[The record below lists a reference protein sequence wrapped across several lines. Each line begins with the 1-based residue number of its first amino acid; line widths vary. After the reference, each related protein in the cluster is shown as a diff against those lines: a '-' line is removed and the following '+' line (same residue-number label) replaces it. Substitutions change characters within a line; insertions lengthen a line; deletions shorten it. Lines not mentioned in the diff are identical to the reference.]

1 MLARL
6 RRLSFRHRLTLA
18 AAAAGAIAIAA
29 ASTITFVV
37 VRDRL
42 YSQVDDSL
50 RSEAARMS
58 SDKEVTGNFIG
69 EAGPQNAIGKK
80 KAIAAQEMPPPL
92 GVEPAGQKIEVAPP
106 KLGSDVTYAQT
117 FSIEGGVTPQVRVKG
132 NLPAGARV
140 LELARIGMGS
150 SFSNQNV
157 AGAHMRVFTQAVK
170 PGAVLQVA
178 RPLDEIDGFVKR
190 LGVIL
195 ILVGIGGIALAFGLA
210 LWLTRTAAKPLT
222 ALSEA
227 TEHVARTRDLT
238 RRIDASSDDELGRLG
253 ASFNTM
259 LEELDDSMRSQRQL
273 VADASH
279 ELRTPL
285 TTLRT
290 NLEVFARSDAAR
302 GSAQQRLVGDLVGQ
316 IGELTALVGDLV
328 ELARD
333 DEQPARYAEDVR
345 LDEVVAGVVE
355 RARRRHPERGFA
367 VDAEPTVVHAVPE
380 RLDRAIANLVDNA
393 EKWSPSGAQID
404 IAVRGG
410 ELVVRDHGPGIDDSD
425 LPFVFDRFYRAPAA
439 RGLPGSG
446 LGLAIVRRV
455 AEESGGS
462 VSAEHADG
470 GGARLVLRIPAA
482 SKEIPKVGSAGSNSA
497 AAEWAHEIAYP
508 SRGARPGLGRRVR
521 LRRRG

>member
-1 MLARL
+1 MEKV
-6 RRLSFRHRLTLA
+6 
-18 AAAAGAIAIAA
+18 GAKP
-29 ASTITFVV
+29 ASRV
-37 VRDRL
+37 
-42 YSQVDDSL
+42 
-50 RSEAARMS
+50 
-58 SDKEVTGNFIG
+58 KNVTGT
-69 EAGPQNAIGKK
+69 KR
-80 KAIAAQEMPPPL
+80 MPPPEF
-92 GVEPAGQKIEVAPP
+92 GVAPADKTGLKVAFP
-106 KLGSDVTYAQT
+106 ELGSDVTYVQS
-117 FSIEGGVTPQVRVKG
+117 FSIGGGVTTPVGAKG
-132 NLPAGARV
+132 KLPAGAGA
-140 LELARIGMGS
+140 LQLARLGTGS
-150 SFSNQNV
+150 AFSDQTV
-157 AGAHMRVFTQAVK
+157 GGAHMRVFTKAVK

-195 ILVGIGGIALAFGLA
+195 ILVSIGGIALAFGLA

-238 RRIDASSDDELGRLG
+238 RRIDASGDDELGRLG
-253 ASFNTM
+253 GSFNTM
-259 LEELDDSMRSQRQL
+259 LEELEDSMRSQRQL

-302 GSAQQRLVGDLVGQ
+302 DSPQQRLVGDLVGQ
-316 IGELTALVGDLV
+316 IAELTALVGDLV

-345 LDEVVAGVVE
+345 LDEVVCDVVD
-355 RARRRHPERGFA
+355 RARRRHPERSFA
-367 VDAEPTVVHAVPE
+367 VDAEPTVVHAVPA

-393 EKWSPSGAQID
+393 EKWSPPGEPID

-462 VSAEHADG
+462 VSAAHADG
-470 GGARLVLRIPAA
+470 GGARLVLRIPAT
-482 SKEIPKVGSAGSNSA
+482 SKEIPKVGSAASNSA
-497 AAEWAHEIAYP
+497 SAEWAHEFA
-508 SRGARPGLGRRVR
+508 SRSRSPRPGLGRLARM
-521 LRRRG
+521 RRRA

>member
-1 MLARL
+1 
-6 RRLSFRHRLTLA
+6 
-18 AAAAGAIAIAA
+18 
-29 ASTITFVV
+29 
-37 VRDRL
+37 
-42 YSQVDDSL
+42 
-50 RSEAARMS
+50 
-58 SDKEVTGNFIG
+58 
-69 EAGPQNAIGKK
+69 
-80 KAIAAQEMPPPL
+80 
-92 GVEPAGQKIEVAPP
+92 
-106 KLGSDVTYAQT
+106 
-117 FSIEGGVTPQVRVKG
+117 
-132 NLPAGARV
+132 
-140 LELARIGMGS
+140 
-150 SFSNQNV
+150 
-157 AGAHMRVFTQAVK
+157 MRVFTQAVK

-195 ILVGIGGIALAFGLA
+195 ILVSIGGIALAFGLA

-259 LEELDDSMRSQRQL
+259 LEELEDSMRSQRQL

-290 NLEVFARSDAAR
+290 NLEVFARSDAAQ

-316 IGELTALVGDLV
+316 IAELTALVGDLV

-345 LDEVVAGVVE
+345 LDDVVCDVVD
-355 RARRRHPERGFA
+355 RARRRHPERTFA
-367 VDAEPTVVHAVPE
+367 VDAEPTVVHAVPA

-393 EKWSPSGAQID
+393 EKWSPPEAPIEV
-404 IAVRGG
+404 AVRGG

-470 GGARLVLRIPAA
+470 GGARLVLRIPAT
-482 SKEIPKVGSAGSNSA
+482 SKEIPKVGSAASNSP
-497 AAEWAHEIAYP
+497 AAEWAHEIAYRSGSP
-508 SRGARPGLGRRVR
+508 HPGRGRLAR